1 MKSVLKHITLIF
13 LVIFLA
19 KCERDEITSRNY
31 PRLKTLAVTEITSEG
46 VKFSA
51 EIIFR
56 GNFEVVNY
64 GFVWGENENPTITN
78 SDRTIYS
85 DNIQSKTFY
94 KSVQTTLKKDVSYF
108 VRAFVKTND
117 YIVYGE
123 NMKFLSLGSGAPSI
137 TSVTPLEI
145 SFCDT
150 VFIKGSNFS
159 YIKDQNSLKFGS
171 VKANIITATDTLIKV
186 SVPDLLNSESFS
198 IEVSTQGNKTTSQET
213 VKMKKPQI
221 VSVNP
226 STVVL
231 GDTITIIGKNFSMS
245 NLANSV
251 FVNGAR
257 AAIISSS
264 YNTLKAL
271 IPVVNAPLEVSV
283 SNLTSLR
290 SNAYP
295 IGLLEPTIS
304 KLNAA
309 KGFRGDQIEI
319 HGKNF
324 GFIKDGLKIKVDS
337 LFATIVSFSN
347 ELITIKIPDGIY
359 NKRNT
364 DISIFINTERVSSTA
379 FTILNPWLQKSNIP
393 NPTNNFG
400 EGYYGAISFSVDGY
414 GYVGLGLG
422 SGEFNSTNIWR
433 YDQKSNSWTK
443 VAPFPGATRWL
454 ASAFVI
460 GDKAYVGGGSGNS
473 GEYKDFW
480 MYNPSSDS
488 WSRIADFPYV
498 FSNGVGLSSGGNGYI
513 TTRNS
518 DANFWKYN
526 PELNEWAQMTRLP
539 IESSDRRRVD
549 SGFELNGKL
558 YIYVSGTT
566 TGNHELHEFNPSTNT
581 WYHKADMPY
590 FGIDAGC
597 ASAASCKGYG
607 YIFNEDSYSM
617 HRYNPNDDSW
627 KRFDTFYG
635 RRSEGVAFELN
646 GVIYFGGGVDDRGHN
661 DIWEHNPDYQ

>member
-1 MKSVLKHITLIF
+1 MKSVLKHIILIF
-13 LVIFLA
+13 LVAFLV

-46 VKFSA
+46 VKFNA

-56 GNFEVVNY
+56 GNFEVINY
-64 GFVWGENENPTITN
+64 GFVWSENENPTITN
-78 SDRTIYS
+78 SDRIVYS

-94 KSVQTTLKKDVSYF
+94 KAVQTTLKKGVSYF

-123 NMKFLSLGSGAPSI
+123 NIKFLSLGSGAPSI
-137 TSVTPLEI
+137 KSVKPLEI

-150 VFIKGSNFS
+150 IFIKGSNFS

-171 VKANIITATDTLIKV
+171 VKANIITATDTLIKA
-186 SVPDLLNSESFS
+186 SAPDLLNSSSFN
-198 IEVSTQGNKTTSQET
+198 IEVSIQGNKATSQET
-213 VKMKKPQI
+213 VKMKNPQI
-221 VSVNP
+221 VSINP
-226 STVVL
+226 STVVF
-231 GDTITIIGKNFSMS
+231 GDTITIIGENFAKN

-251 FVNGAR
+251 FVNGTR
-257 AAIISSS
+257 ATIISSS
-264 YNTLKAL
+264 YDTVKAL
-271 IPVVNAPLEVSV
+271 MPVVNAPLKVSV
-283 SNLTSLR
+283 SNLTSLK
-290 SNAYP
+290 SNAYF

-304 KLNAA
+304 KLNAD

-347 ELITIKIPDGIY
+347 ELITIKIPYGIY

-364 DISIFINTERVSSTA
+364 DISIFINSELVSSKE
-379 FTILNPWLQKSNIP
+379 FTILNAWLQKSNIP

-414 GYVGLGLG
+414 GFIGLGFG
-422 SGEFNSTNIWR
+422 GGEFNSTNIWR
-433 YDQKSNSWTK
+433 YDQKTNSWTK
-443 VAPFPGATRWL
+443 VAPFPGASRMF
-454 ASAFVI
+454 ASVFVVC
-460 GDKAYVGGGSGNS
+460 DKAYVGGGSGNS

-480 MYNPSSDS
+480 MYSSSSNS
-488 WSRIADFPYV
+488 WSRISDFPYE
-498 FSNGVGLSSGGNGYI
+498 FSKGVGLSSDGNGYI
-513 TTRNS
+513 TTRAS
-518 DANFWKYN
+518 DANFWKYD
-526 PELNEWAQMTRLP
+526 PELNEWEQMTRLP
-539 IESSDRRRVD
+539 IESSERRRVD

-566 TGNHELHEFNPSTNT
+566 TGNHELHEFNPSTNQ
-581 WYHKADMPY
+581 WSRKADIPY
-590 FGIDAGC
+590 FGIDAGY

-607 YIFNEDSYSM
+607 YIFNEGGHM
-617 HRYNPNDDSW
+617 HSYNPDDNSW
-627 KRFDTFYG
+627 KEFDTFYG
-635 RRSEGVAFELN
+635 GRMDGVAFELN
-646 GVIYFGGGVDDRGHN
+646 GVIYFGGGRDDRDHY
-661 DIWEHNPDYQ
+661 DFWEYNPNYQ

>member
-13 LVIFLA
+13 LVVFLA

-31 PRLKTLAVTEITSEG
+31 PRLKTLAVTEITPEG
-46 VKFSA
+46 VKFNA

-64 GFVWGENENPTITN
+64 GFVWGEKENPTITS

-117 YIVYGE
+117 YMVYGE
-123 NMKFLSLGSGAPSI
+123 NIKFLSLGSGAPSI

-171 VKANIITATDTLIKV
+171 VKANIIAATDTLITA
-186 SVPDLLNSESFS
+186 SVPDLINSSSFI

-213 VKMKKPQI
+213 VKMKNPQI
-221 VSVNP
+221 GSINP

-231 GDTITIIGKNFSMS
+231 GDTITIIGENFTRS

-251 FVNGAR
+251 FVNDVR
-257 AAIISSS
+257 ATIISSS
-264 YNTLKAL
+264 YDILKAL
-271 IPVVNAPLEVSV
+271 IPVVNAPLKVSV
-283 SNLTSLR
+283 SNLTSLK
-290 SNAYP
+290 SNDYP

-304 KLNAA
+304 KLNDD
-309 KGFRGDQIEI
+309 KGFIGDQVEI

-324 GFIKDGLKIKVDS
+324 GLLKDGLKIKVDS

-347 ELITIKIPDGIY
+347 ELITINIPNGIY

-364 DISIFINTERVSSTA
+364 DVSIFINAKPVSSTA

-393 NPTNNFG
+393 NPTNTYN
-400 EGYYGAISFSVDGY
+400 EGYYGAIGFSVNGY
-414 GYVGLGLG
+414 GYVGLGFG
-422 SGEFNSTNIWR
+422 GGEFNSTGIWR
-433 YDQKSNSWTK
+433 YNQKTNSWTK
-443 VAPFPGATRWL
+443 VAPFPGASRMF

-460 GDKAYVGGGSGNS
+460 GGKAYVGGGTGDSE
-473 GEYKDFW
+473 EYKDFW

-488 WSRIADFPYV
+488 WSRIADFPYG
-498 FSNGVGLSSGGNGYI
+498 FSKGVGLSSGGNGYI
-513 TTRNS
+513 TTRKS
-518 DANFWKYN
+518 DANFWKYD
-526 PELNEWAQMTRLP
+526 PELNEWTQMSRLP
-539 IESSDRRRVD
+539 VESSERRRVD
-549 SGFELNGKL
+549 SGFEINGKL

-566 TGNHELHEFNPSTNT
+566 TGNHELHEFNPSTNQ
-581 WYHKADMPY
+581 WSRKADMPY
-590 FGIDAGC
+590 FGIDAGY

-607 YIFNEDSYSM
+607 YIFNVGSHM
-617 HRYNPNDDSW
+617 HRYSPDDDSW
-627 KRFDTFYG
+627 EKFDKFYG
-635 RRSEGVAFELN
+635 DRMDGIAFELN
-646 GVIYFGGGVDDRGHN
+646 GVIYSGGGRDERDHDDF
-661 DIWEHNPDYQ
+661 WEYNHDYQ